1 VAPFGTAGGPDDAE
15 YDGSGRGATDEPGA
29 TDGPHET
36 VLTLAYDTEPDAR
49 TVERAL
55 GPEVG
60 DVPDDRARASVARE
74 GSTLTIRVAAADL
87 VALRAGA
94 NTWLSLVA
102 VAERCVDLTD
112 GVAVGRGR

>member
-1 VAPFGTAGGPDDAE
+1 MAPFGTAGGPDGAE
-15 YDGSGRGATDEPGA
+15 PDGSGHGTTDDPGA
-29 TDGPHET
+29 TDDPHET

-55 GPEVG
+55 GPEAG
-60 DVPDDRARASVARE
+60 DVPDDRARTSVARE

-102 VAERCVDLTD
+102 VAERCVDLAG
-112 GVAVGRGR
+112 GVAAGRGR